1 MVLGAKNEAVN
12 ANKFKIFFGAIGT
25 DQYILATRKEA
36 VFRSPQR
43 RLPTDA
49 GPVYFTMLSDDQ
61 LLLDFAYTTGEVGN
75 GVPANWDEMLQRNA
89 ASGEVPTNA
98 FRIEAT
104 DSQGTPVTKTHPMN
118 CKAEELRVFAPAE
131 GETLAKLIL
140 RIIDNE
146 PSVT

>member
-12 ANKFKIFFGAIGT
+12 ANKFKIFFGATGT

-36 VFRSPQR
+36 VFRAPQR

-61 LLLDFAYTTGEVGN
+61 LLLDIAYTTGEVGN
-75 GVPANWDEMLQRNA
+75 SVPQNWDEMLKRNA
-89 ASGEVPTNA
+89 SSGEVPTNA

-104 DSQGTPVTKTHPMN
+104 DSQETPATKKHPMN
-118 CKAEELRVFAPAE
+118 CKCEELRLFAAAE
-131 GETLAKLIL
+131 GETMAKLIL
-140 RIIDNE
+140 RITDNE